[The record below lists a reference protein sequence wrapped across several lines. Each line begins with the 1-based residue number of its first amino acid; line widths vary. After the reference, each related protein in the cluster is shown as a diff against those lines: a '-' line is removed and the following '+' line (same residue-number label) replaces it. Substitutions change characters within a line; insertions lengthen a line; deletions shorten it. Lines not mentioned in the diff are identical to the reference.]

1 MLELAP
7 DQRAALTSLRDVW
20 PDAHI
25 VLIGATALRLQTALQ
40 RQTHDMDLVIAVDVA
55 AFPGPLGS
63 HSDWA
68 QPRAD
73 QPQRWTYRKGTKLDL
88 LPVGTAALAKGHL
101 EWPDGVQMSVQAF
114 DLLSST
120 ELVVLLE
127 EQQVFM
133 APVPLVMLLKMV
145 AWLDRPGERARD
157 VEDMVWLFSNYPD
170 DEDDYDFARLVSYGF
185 DDSGRAQLL
194 GMDIALIEDGRD
206 ISRRFLHQLETHYG
220 FQYAKAR
227 GGSDEDKDRVLAAF
241 KRGLG
246 IQ

>member
-40 RQTHDMDLVIAVDVA
+40 RQTHDLDLVIAVDVA

-63 HSDWA
+63 HPDWA

-88 LPVGTAALAKGHL
+88 LPSGRRPSRRDTSSGGRRADERPSLR
-101 EWPDGVQMSVQAF
+101 PSVEHGA
-114 DLLSST
+114 
-120 ELVVLLE
+120 VVLWTSSRCSGASAAGH
-127 EQQVFM
+127 V
-133 APVPLVMLLKMV
+133 LKMV
-145 AWLDRPGERARD
+145 AWLDSPGGVARD

-170 DEDDYDFARLVSYGF
+170 DENDDDFDRMVSFGF
-185 DDSGRAQLL
+185 DDAGRAKLL

-206 ISRRFLHQLETHYG
+206 ISRRFLHQLEARYG

-227 GGSDEDKDRVLAAF
+227 GGSDKDKDRALGAF
-241 KRGLG
+241 KQGLG
-246 IQ
+246 LK